1 VRIGKP
7 VGIPELKV
15 TRGPSGGRRTRG
27 LAEVFDKTRDN
38 GRCGV
43 VLAEC
48 VGTLAAPFESM
59 PRANELMAHF
69 AVALEFND
77 GRIVA
82 QGN

>member
-1 VRIGKP
+1 MIKREIADGHRV
-7 VGIPELKV
+7 
-15 TRGPSGGRRTRG
+15 
-27 LAEVFDKTRDN
+27 A
-38 GRCGV
+38 
-43 VLAEC
+43 LAEC

-82 QGN
+82 QRN

>member
-1 VRIGKP
+1 
-7 VGIPELKV
+7 
-15 TRGPSGGRRTRG
+15 
-27 LAEVFDKTRDN
+27 
-38 GRCGV
+38 
-43 VLAEC
+43 VLEEC